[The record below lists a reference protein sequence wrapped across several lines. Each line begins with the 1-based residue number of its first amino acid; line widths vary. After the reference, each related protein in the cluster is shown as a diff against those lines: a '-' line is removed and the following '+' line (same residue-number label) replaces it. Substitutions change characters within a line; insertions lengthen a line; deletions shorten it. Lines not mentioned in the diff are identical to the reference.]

1 MTDFY
6 ANYITRTTFDPD
18 THSVKN
24 KVDEAVTKNTT
35 KNQHTKTPK
44 MEVEPTEIPEQKMR
58 KCPVTGKM
66 IPVDE
71 KLHGDQHKLDHNK
84 DMKISA
90 SDMKMVRKKG
100 AVKDHPMGEDDE
112 DLKEYGLLR
121 ASKKSPVSKEGM
133 SMTALRARRAANP
146 MKQVKTGE
154 IIRSKTGTSTLNR
167 RSVNANRAKMGEDH
181 IEEMTFKVQV
191 DGLPVMYI
199 EGDSSGAIKSKL
211 RKKFKDPKAVI
222 SIDRITSADKK
233 KELRAKMTEEQVDEL
248 SKKTLGSYVKK
259 AAADVDDKAYTQG
272 QHDASGTDSNYNRT
286 LNKRRAGINKAVDKM
301 TSEGA
306 MKRMATQDAEKE
318 RLGSKKAAGTGMDT
332 FKKKPEKMDE
342 ISKNTI
348 GAYVAG
354 AEKDKIKKYAQ
365 SDMGKI
371 SKADAYKNQQKRNKG
386 IELAK
391 SKMKPAKVPASEAIV
406 TSTGQR
412 RATSPFRK
420 RPTVSPQPMGEK
432 FANAAQQAAV
442 MADLKASGK
451 YKKKSESVNEV
462 KQDKDVKSMPGTQPA
477 KYYKGV
483 SKSVKDDRAAHFA
496 KKSKM
501 SDNDPAAYKKAPGDE
516 GAKTKPS
523 KATLQVRKMM
533 GEKAQDKSIA
543 GKAKASGMPASVLK
557 KVFNRGMAAY
567 KTGHRPGTSQHQWAH
582 ARVNA
587 FIKKGKGTWG
597 GADKDLAAQVKGSKK
612 ESVGESLWAN
622 IHAKRAR
629 IKAGSGEKMRKVGSK
644 GAPTPDQMKKAQGK

>member
-6 ANYITRTTFDPD
+6 AQYITNTTFDPD

-44 MEVEPTEIPEQKMR
+44 MEVEPTEIPE
-58 KCPVTGKM
+58 
-66 IPVDE
+66 

-84 DMKISA
+84 DMKITA
-90 SDMKMVRKKG
+90 ADMKMVRKKG

-146 MKQVKTGE
+146 MKPVKTGE

-167 RSVNANRAKMGEDH
+167 RSVTANRAKFGEEA
-181 IEEMTFKVQV
+181 IEEGTFKVQV
-191 DGLPVMYI
+191 DGLPTMYI

-222 SIDRITSADKK
+222 SIERITSADKK
-233 KELRAKMTEEQVDEL
+233 KELRAKMTEEEQVNEL
-248 SKKTLGSYVKK
+248 TKKTMSSYIKK
-259 AAADVDDKAYTQG
+259 ASSDMFSQG
-272 QHDASGTDSNYNRT
+272 QHAGSDTDDYQTSGAQRKTDNREKGIERAA
-286 LNKRRAGINKAVDKM
+286 NKLAK
-301 TSEGA
+301 EGA

-371 SKADAYKNQQKRNKG
+371 SKADAYKNQQKRNRG

-391 SKMKPAKVPASEAIV
+391 SKMKPAKVPASEDKV
-406 TSTGQR
+406 N
-412 RATSPFRK
+412 
-420 RPTVSPQPMGEK
+420 EK
-432 FANAAQQAAV
+432 FANAAQQAAA
-442 MADLKASGK
+442 MAAIKASGK
-451 YKKKSESVNEV
+451 YKKKSKSVDEV

-501 SDNDPAAYKKAPGDE
+501 SDKNPAAYKKAPGDE

-597 GADKDLAAQVKGSKK
+597 GADKDLAAQVKSSKK

>member
-6 ANYITRTTFDPD
+6 AQYITRTTFDPD

-71 KLHGDQHKLDHNK
+71 KLTGDQHKLDHNK
-84 DMKISA
+84 DHKIDA
-90 SDMKMVRKKG
+90 HDMKMVRKKG
-100 AVKDHPMGEDDE
+100 AVKDHPMGEEIGVKVLRKGKEVKPTPKIGVKKLVGGKEVKTEDDE
-112 DLKEYGLLR
+112 NLKEYGLLR

-146 MKQVKTGE
+146 IKPVKTGE

-167 RSVNANRAKMGEDH
+167 NSVNANRNKMSEDV

-191 DGLPVMYI
+191 EGLPTMYI
-199 EGDSSGAIKSKL
+199 DGGSSGAIKSKL

-222 SIDRITSADKK
+222 SIERITSAEKK
-233 KELRAKMTEEQVDEL
+233 KELRAKVMDE
-248 SKKTLGSYVKK
+248 
-259 AAADVDDKAYTQG
+259 
-272 QHDASGTDSNYNRT
+272 DS
-286 LNKRRAGINKAVDKM
+286 I
-301 TSEGA
+301 E
-306 MKRMATQDAEKE
+306 
-318 RLGSKKAAGTGMDT
+318 
-332 FKKKPEKMDE
+332 E

-365 SDMGKI
+365 SDQGKI
-371 SKADAYKNQQKRNKG
+371 SKADAYKNQQKRNRG

-391 SKMKPAKVPASEAIV
+391 SKMKPARVPASEEKVDEISKKTAASYINKAQTDTYGQGIRSGLRIAKGD
-406 TSTGQR
+406 TSYGSSDRKVKNRGVGTM
-412 RATSPFRK
+412 RAVNRLAGAKKTSEDK
-420 RPTVSPQPMGEK
+420 VDEK
-432 FANAAQQAAV
+432 FANAAQQAAA
-442 MADLKASGK
+442 MAAIKASGK

-496 KKSKM
+496 SKSKM
-501 SDNDPAAYKKAPGDE
+501 SDSNPAAYKKAPGDA

-543 GKAKASGMPASVLK
+543 GKAKASGMPAGVLK